1 MKIKGS
7 GDREQL
13 AQGREDLVKRARC
26 GQEEFIKLAQ
36 QRLAHAER
44 LRKIAAHASLSNVLS
59 LFDAFPLRNSDT
71 LDYRLRADWK
81 GVESNRKHQW
91 TLKRTIELLEK
102 NGYFLT
108 RSLDLLGQTKASEEQ
123 LLRSPRQPCRV
134 LIPFPASW

>member
-7 GDREQL
+7 GDSEQL
-13 AQGREDLVKRARC
+13 AQGRQDLVKRARC

-44 LRKIAAHASLSNVLS
+44 LRKIAAHASLFNVLS
-59 LFDAFPLRNSDT
+59 LFDAFPLRNYDT
-71 LDYRLRADWK
+71 PNHRLRADWK
-81 GVESNRKHQW
+81 GEHQW
-91 TLKRTIELLEK
+91 TLTRTIELLEE

-108 RSLDLLGQTKASEEQ
+108 RSLDVLGQTKASEEQ
-123 LLRSPRQPCRV
+123 LMRSPRQPCRV